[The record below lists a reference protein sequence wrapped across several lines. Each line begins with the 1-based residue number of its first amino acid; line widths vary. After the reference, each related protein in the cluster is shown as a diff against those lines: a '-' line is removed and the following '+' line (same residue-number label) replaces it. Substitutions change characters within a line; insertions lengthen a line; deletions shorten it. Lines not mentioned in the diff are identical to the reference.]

1 MVAASFLSFIP
12 TKIVKILAGLW
23 ISAFALTTLDTTNRI
38 ARYCLVEMLAPVKDA
53 AKGLYSVLTNRWI
66 ASLVPAAIG
75 IYLAWSK
82 QFTIVWP
89 SFGAANQLIAAIA
102 LMTGAAFVSK
112 KLKSKF
118 AVMAVV
124 PAYLL
129 WITVTCAI
137 IWFMIV
143 VMPANIAKA
152 PGQGWTVQIIMGI
165 MLILNFI
172 FIFDFYKMRK
182 KEQQ

>member
-1 MVAASFLSFIP
+1 
-12 TKIVKILAGLW
+12 
-23 ISAFALTTLDTTNRI
+23 
-38 ARYCLVEMLAPVKDA
+38 MLAPVKNKA
-53 AKGLYSVLTNRWI
+53 AGLYGILTNRWI
-66 ASLVPAAIG
+66 ASLIPAVIG

-102 LMTGAAFVSK
+102 LMTGAAYVAK

-118 AVMAVV
+118 AIMVV
-124 PAYLL
+124 IPAWFL
-129 WITVTCAI
+129 WFTVTAAI

-165 MLILNFI
+165 MLIMNVI
-172 FIFDFYKMRK
+172 FIVDFVKSRK
-182 KEQQ
+182 KE